1 MSGVFPLEH
10 FLVALLPILAYVL
23 IRNRQLP
30 SKGLLFAVC
39 LGSQFPDLIDKPLA
53 YWVGILPS
61 GRVFTHSL
69 PIAIPIAVIVLGYGW
84 RTDRLQIAGGFVA
97 AYFLH
102 LLGDTYRILLAG
114 QIPPMLVWPSVTLQR
129 HSRLPSWA
137 GIDGINVWIWNL
149 FSLLVL
155 TVTLAILIRDVWTHQ
170 DSISKKG

>member
-1 MSGVFPLEH
+1 MFPLEH
-10 FLVALLPILAYVL
+10 FLVALLPILAYAL

-30 SKGLLFAVC
+30 SKGLLFAVF

-97 AYFLH
+97 AYLFH
-102 LLGDTYRILLAG
+102 LLGDTYRVLLTG

-137 GIDGINVWIWNL
+137 GIDGINVRMWNL

-155 TVTLAILIRDVWTHQ
+155 TVILAILIRDVWTHR
-170 DSISKKG
+170 DSITHRG